1 MKGARGKVASLR
13 TVTKV
18 LGVLESLHVV
28 SLALL
33 EGLRGG
39 QWYHGVCEASPH
51 ESVTFLGHLIIGKI
65 RLLFCGGAG
74 IT

>member
-1 MKGARGKVASLR
+1 M
-13 TVTKV
+13 
-18 LGVLESLHVV
+18 LESLHVV

-51 ESVTFLGHLIIGKI
+51 ESVTSLGSFAEQGGGERGKVKHY
-65 RLLFCGGAG
+65 
-74 IT
+74 T